1 MSDALRVFKANAL
14 RRQRLE
20 QDKQVLH
27 TRLRDAYGQLRKDL
41 EAAAVI
47 QSTILP
53 EASEVGHVRF
63 RGLYRPS
70 SLIAGDTYNVIE
82 RRDGTI
88 GFFQLDVAGHGAPA
102 ALMSVASHHA
112 LSQALLK
119 QVEGMD
125 LSDLARQINGEWSG
139 DLPYF
144 TMILGEIDPQ
154 AHRATIIQ
162 AGHPSPLLIRGDGS
176 VRLMGDGGFPI
187 GLFPQATYELLSF
200 TFAPRDRLLLYS
212 DGLVDAESPSGEP
225 FSDARLLTLMR
236 EHARTPT
243 PLLLDALDAAL
254 RDWRQSETLDDD
266 VSVLVLE
273 RTPTSLDR
281 RAPGSDRTERAFED
295 ASASAAGH
303 PRFS

>member
-1 MSDALRVFKANAL
+1 
-14 RRQRLE
+14 
-20 QDKQVLH
+20 
-27 TRLRDAYGQLRKDL
+27 
-41 EAAAVI
+41 
-47 QSTILP
+47 
-53 EASEVGHVRF
+53 
-63 RGLYRPS
+63 LYRPS

-236 EHARTPT
+236 EHARTST

-281 RAPGSDRTERAFED
+281 RAPGSDRTERALED
-295 ASASAAGH
+295 VSASAAGH